1 MSWNTNRSIDL
12 SDKDV
17 LFTWVF
23 TAQSSGSCQKF
34 GSLKHSRVTGRGIR
48 IYHRFKKMSELKS
61 NFKLSIHSIL
71 AVIGLNLAEQG
82 RGTFKVTD
90 ITGRTIKLI
99 EKDWAKGYNEIWI
112 DCRDIKATGVL
123 YYSFEGGSFRA
134 SKKWSLDSTTGEAS
148 VITIRAYRS

>member
-23 TAQSSGSCQKF
+23 TAQSSGSLSEVLRISSQRTIAE
-34 GSLKHSRVTGRGIR
+34 SYQGRGELQNLSIR
-48 IYHRFKKMSELKS
+48 FIGTNSQEISGRSELYQNYPNPFDS
-61 NFKLSIHSIL
+61 RT
-71 AVIGLNLAEQG
+71 VIGLNLAEQG
-82 RGTFKVTD
+82 RGTFKITD

-112 DCRDIKATGVL
+112 DRRDIKATGVL
-123 YYSFEGGSFRA
+123 YYSFEGGSFTA
-134 SKKWSLDSTTGEAS
+134 SKKM
-148 VITIRAYRS
+148 VILE